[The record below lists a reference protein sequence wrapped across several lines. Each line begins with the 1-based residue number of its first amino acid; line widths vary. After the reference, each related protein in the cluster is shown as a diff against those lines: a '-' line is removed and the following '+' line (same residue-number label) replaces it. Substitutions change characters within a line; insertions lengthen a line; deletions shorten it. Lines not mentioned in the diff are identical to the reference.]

1 MGIRR
6 YLYISDT
13 KIDIWLPQV
22 PLDSARKITAQ
33 LGFNIGVLKGKIE
46 TQRDAKTAPADRVS
60 KCQILEKYIV
70 DKEEVG
76 SPESG
81 NLWIA
86 GTVHARVFPIKYS
99 AVLFISSLSAKTLV
113 LTGSSRYLIGSSSM
127 VEITPKYLP
136 SFGYSV
142 VRMLGEMAEEQVTS
156 QNPAE
161 IEEAVESTVSR
172 AEDPA
177 WVRTLRQ
184 FEETT
189 EQPMERVAFLATKLL
204 PPYQMK
210 QGRQYEV
217 YSPLFVESVDGSFKA

>member
-1 MGIRR
+1 
-6 YLYISDT
+6 
-13 KIDIWLPQV
+13 
-22 PLDSARKITAQ
+22 
-33 LGFNIGVLKGKIE
+33 
-46 TQRDAKTAPADRVS
+46 
-60 KCQILEKYIV
+60 
-70 DKEEVG
+70 
-76 SPESG
+76 
-81 NLWIA
+81 
-86 GTVHARVFPIKYS
+86 
-99 AVLFISSLSAKTLV
+99 
-113 LTGSSRYLIGSSSM
+113 
-127 VEITPKYLP
+127 
-136 SFGYSV
+136 
-142 VRMLGEMAEEQVTS
+142 MLGEMAEEQVTS